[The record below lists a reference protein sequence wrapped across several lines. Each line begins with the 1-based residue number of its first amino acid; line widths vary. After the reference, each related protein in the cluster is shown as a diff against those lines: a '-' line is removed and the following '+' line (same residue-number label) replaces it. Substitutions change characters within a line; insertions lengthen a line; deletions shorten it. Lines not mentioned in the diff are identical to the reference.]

1 MHPEVI
7 RDGPGDCPVCG
18 MALEPACVTLDTGPN
33 PELVDMNRR
42 MWIGIVLALPVLAL
56 AMGGHLPGL
65 DLAEAVPRG
74 VSNWLQLALATP
86 VVLWCGLPFFRR
98 GWVSLATRSLNMF
111 TLIAL
116 GTGSAFAYSAL
127 ATSAPRVFP
136 DPFRAADGT
145 VAVYFEAAAAI
156 VVLVLIGQVL
166 ELKARE
172 GTGQALRALLRL
184 APRTACRIGDDDAD
198 EEIPLED
205 VRAGDR
211 LRVRPGDRVPV
222 DGAVLDGR
230 GAVDESTITGEPTP
244 VEKGPSD
251 PVVGG
256 TLNVAGA
263 FVMRAERVG
272 DETMLARIAAMA
284 AEAQR
289 TRAPIQRVADT
300 VAGWFVPA
308 VLAVAAAA
316 FAAWSAWGPA
326 PAMGF
331 ALVAAVSVL
340 IVACPCALGLA
351 TPMSIMVAIGRGAQT
366 GVLIGE
372 AEALERLEK
381 VDTLVV
387 DKTGTLTEGR
397 PRVVMVLAGG
407 SRSEDDLLRL
417 SASVERSSEHPLA
430 AAIVAAALEKGL
442 RVGEATEFRSFPG
455 RGVRG
460 IVDGL
465 EVALGNRDFLRD
477 RNVSADEFE
486 DRAEARRA
494 DGATVMYVAVDGR
507 VAGLIAVADPVKD
520 TTPAAIAALRRENV
534 RIVML
539 TGDDAATARAVAGG
553 LGIDEVEAGV
563 LPDRKGRFVRDLR
576 RRGRIVAMAG
586 DGVNDALAL
595 TEADVGIAMGAGAD
609 VAMES
614 AGVTLAKGDLRAI
627 ARARRLSRATMRNI
641 RQNLFLA
648 FVYNALAV
656 PIAAGVL
663 FPFLGVLLNPM
674 IAAAAMSL
682 SSLSVIGNALRLR
695 ASRI

>member
-1 MHPEVI
+1 
-7 RDGPGDCPVCG
+7 
-18 MALEPACVTLDTGPN
+18 
-33 PELVDMNRR
+33 MNRR

-98 GWVSLATRSLNMF
+98 GWASLATRSLNMF

-244 VEKGPSD
+244 VEKGPND

-284 AEAQR
+284 AGSAADPGADPARRRHGRRLVRSRRARRRGGRVCGLVGVGTGASDGIRSRGGGIRADRRLSLRPRSRHADVDHGGHRARRPDRGADRGSRGAGASREGRYPRRRQDGHPHGGQAQGR
-289 TRAPIQRVADT
+289 HGAGWGFPERGRPSPAVGERRAIQRAPARRGDRRRRPGEGT
-300 VAGWFVPA
+300 PGRRGDGVP
-308 VLAVAAAA
+308 
-316 FAAWSAWGPA
+316 
-326 PAMGF
+326 
-331 ALVAAVSVL
+331 
-340 IVACPCALGLA
+340 IVP
-351 TPMSIMVAIGRGAQT
+351 
-366 GVLIGE
+366 
-372 AEALERLEK
+372 
-381 VDTLVV
+381 
-387 DKTGTLTEGR
+387 GTGR
-397 PRVVMVLAGG
+397 PRHRGRLGG
-407 SRSEDDLLRL
+407 RARQSRFPSGP
-417 SASVERSSEHPLA
+417 EH
-430 AAIVAAALEKGL
+430 
-442 RVGEATEFRSFPG
+442 
-455 RGVRG
+455 VRG
-460 IVDGL
+460 RVRGPRGS
-465 EVALGNRDFLRD
+465 APRGRRHRD
-477 RNVSADEFE
+477 V
-486 DRAEARRA
+486 
-494 DGATVMYVAVDGR
+494 
-507 VAGLIAVADPVKD
+507 
-520 TTPAAIAALRRENV
+520 
-534 RIVML
+534 
-539 TGDDAATARAVAGG
+539 
-553 LGIDEVEAGV
+553 
-563 LPDRKGRFVRDLR
+563 
-576 RRGRIVAMAG
+576 RRGR
-586 DGVNDALAL
+586 
-595 TEADVGIAMGAGAD
+595 
-609 VAMES
+609 
-614 AGVTLAKGDLRAI
+614 
-627 ARARRLSRATMRNI
+627 RARGRADRGGRP
-641 RQNLFLA
+641 RQGHDA
-648 FVYNALAV
+648 GGDRGA
-656 PIAAGVL
+656 AAGRTC
-663 FPFLGVLLNPM
+663 G
-674 IAAAAMSL
+674 
-682 SSLSVIGNALRLR
+682 SSC
-695 ASRI
+695 